1 MLQIIY
7 HQRVKNDAHN
17 EGMSFKSIAILPF
30 LNLSSDKEN
39 EYFSDGI
46 TEELIN
52 ALTKVEGLK
61 VTARTSSFAFK
72 GRPMDIRHIGNELGV
87 STLLEGSVRKSKNRV
102 RITTQLVRTDDGF
115 QIWSAKFDRELVD
128 IFELQDEISLLIAE
142 QIRENFGHFEIAD
155 HLVDVA
161 TKDLDAYEYYLK
173 GRFHQL
179 KWEKAGFLEAI
190 KNYEQAILK
199 DEQYV
204 QAYYGIFQCYGMMA
218 AWELYPREE
227 GNRLAYEAFQKGSAI
242 NNELPEYYFS
252 LNYQALWSDW
262 DYQSS
267 FDFLK
272 QALQLSPNNAE
283 YLESA
288 AELYMSQGAFD
299 DAKRLIKKAI
309 ELNPL
314 SANHHFTLGNI
325 HYLDGDYEQ
334 ALPHFERSLEIDPAW
349 VLSLNTKAF
358 CLIQLNRKEQLFTY
372 LEANPHIIR
381 AKDFIQLYQI
391 RNEGKS
397 FTNADFSNSDT
408 GYFSWNVY
416 IPTFLNKFDEA
427 VEMLKYGVEN
437 RFGQHINFKND
448 PLLES
453 LRSHQ
458 VFEELKN
465 QYTVFL
471 PSYTELFATKSRDA
485 EAKMS
490 DDEAA
495 NWVKKISAIMDD
507 QKLYLD
513 QNIDL
518 KMLAS
523 EVGLHPNTLS
533 WLLNDRIA
541 MNFND
546 FINSYRLQC
555 FQEKALQQDAKN
567 YTLLGL
573 AFESGFNS
581 KSTFNDFFKKK
592 TGLTPRAWLKQQ

>member
-1 MLQIIY
+1 
-7 HQRVKNDAHN
+7 
-17 EGMSFKSIAILPF
+17 
-30 LNLSSDKEN
+30 
-39 EYFSDGI
+39 
-46 TEELIN
+46 
-52 ALTKVEGLK
+52 
-61 VTARTSSFAFK
+61 
-72 GRPMDIRHIGNELGV
+72 MDVRHIGNELGV
-87 STLLEGSVRKSKNRV
+87 STILEGSVRKSKNRV
-102 RITTQLVRTDDGF
+102 RISTQLVRTEDGF
-115 QIWSAKFDRELVD
+115 QIWSAKFDRDLVD

-155 HLVDVA
+155 HLVEVA

-179 KWEKAGFLEAI
+179 KWEKDGFLEAI
-190 KNYEQAILK
+190 KYYEQAIIK
-199 DEQYV
+199 DELYV

-227 GNRLAYEAFQKGSAI
+227 GNRLAFEAFQKGSAI
-242 NNELPEYYFS
+242 NNELPDYYFS

-262 DYQSS
+262 DYRSS
-267 FDFLK
+267 FKFLK

-299 DAKRLIKKAI
+299 DAKQLIKKAI
-309 ELNPL
+309 VLNPL

-325 HYLDGDYEQ
+325 YYLDGAFEQ
-334 ALPHFERSLEIDPAW
+334 ALVHFERSLEIDPAW

-358 CLIQLNRKEQLFTY
+358 CLKQLNQKEELFTY
-372 LEANPHIIR
+372 LEANPHIKR

-391 RNEGKS
+391 RNEEKF
-397 FTNADFSNSDT
+397 FTVADFSNTDT

-416 IPTFLNKFDEA
+416 IPTFLNQYDEA
-427 VEMLKYGVEN
+427 VEMLKFGVEK

-448 PLLES
+448 PLLKP
-453 LRSHQ
+453 LHSHKN
-458 VFEELKN
+458 FKELN
-465 QYTVFL
+465 IQYTVSL
-471 PSYTELFATKSRDA
+471 PPYTELFETKYRESD
-485 EAKMS
+485 AKMS
-490 DDEAA
+490 EEEAA
-495 NWVKKISAIMDD
+495 HWVKKITAIMDD

-523 EVGLHPNTLS
+523 AVDLHANTLS
-533 WLLNDRIA
+533 WLLNDRIE

-555 FQEKALQQDAKN
+555 FKEKAVQEDAKN

-592 TGLTPRAWLKQQ
+592 TGLSPRAWLKQQ